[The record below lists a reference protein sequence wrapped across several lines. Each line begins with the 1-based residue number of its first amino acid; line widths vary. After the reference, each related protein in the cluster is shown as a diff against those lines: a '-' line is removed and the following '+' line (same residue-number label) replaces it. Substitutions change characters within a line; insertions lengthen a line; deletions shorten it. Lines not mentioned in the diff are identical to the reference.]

1 MITNNLTQ
9 RVARLRN
16 ELRRGNSVDNQGALQ
31 NSQGNSPLVFGWDQ
45 SWDQR
50 WDQSWPQAWN
60 QNGAGQGLQQHKKVE
75 ATEKV

>member
-16 ELRRGNSVDNQGALQ
+16 ELQRTNSLNTNGTLRK
-31 NSQGNSPLVFGWDQ
+31 SQDNSPLVFGWDQ

-60 QNGAGQGLQQHKKVE
+60 QNGEGQGLHQHKKVE
-75 ATEKV
+75 STEKV